1 MYNNIYDC
9 EAYACYLKDKEDLSK
24 STSGGAFFAFA
35 KYVIKMGGVVFG
47 AAFQENFIV
56 HHMSADTLKDLD
68 KLRKSKYVQSRI
80 GDTYIETQTLLEEGR
95 PVLFS
100 GTPCQIAGL
109 KSFLGKENDLLFTV
123 DLICHGVPNNQLLR
137 EHMETL
143 ENTYGIVDKIQ
154 FRDKDNGWS
163 NVSVS
168 YQLENQKKVLRHWE
182 DAYFYGFNNYYFLR
196 PCCYECRFRK
206 MNSGAD
212 ITIGDYW
219 GIRDEHPDFWN
230 DDEGISAIIIKSE
243 KGKKLF
249 EKCRKAFV
257 YCETT
262 VKKIANYNVWV
273 TGTPGEKRI
282 RKRFY
287 DYWLNGEK
295 DLYKIYEK
303 IENEKS
309 LQFGIIGSY
318 SSRLSVHFL
327 RSYDRR
333 VMIQW
338 QITNS
343 GICSMM
349 SEKKA
354 DIDLSDITVSNE
366 YRRQS
371 LKNDIEKRISFKL
384 EEKPAPDYIVI
395 DFLEERF
402 PLLIFDDQTVVTE
415 SEAYEEIRNQISVN
429 IKERMTM
436 EQLSEEYWQNCCDS
450 FIAMLQKHYR
460 PEQII
465 LNRLYLVE
473 NYGQEEPEHPFKNWE
488 QLRLMNE
495 KLRNYYDYFIKHF
508 PGIYVIDEIDPTT
521 DFCHEYLEHGC
532 EPVYYNRGT
541 MCNIREKMKTIVE
554 DK

>member
-1 MYNNIYDC
+1 MYNNIFDC

-35 KYVIKMGGVVFG
+35 EYVIKMGGVAFG
-47 AAFQENFIV
+47 AAFQEDFNV
-56 HHMSADTLKDLD
+56 HHMSADTLEGLD

-80 GDTYIETQTLLEEGR
+80 GDTYAEARTFLEAGR
-95 PVLFS
+95 LVLFS

-109 KSFLGKENDLLFTV
+109 KSFLGKEYDLLFTV
-123 DLICHGVPNNQLLR
+123 DLICHGVPNNRLLR

-143 ENTYGIVDKIQ
+143 EDTYGTVDEIQ

-168 YQLENQKKVLRHWE
+168 YQLDNEKKVLRHWE

-230 DDEGISAIIIKSE
+230 ADEGISAIIIKSE
-243 KGKKLF
+243 KGKQLF
-249 EKCRKAFV
+249 EKCREVFV

-262 VKKIANYNVWV
+262 VKKIANYNIWV
-273 TGTPGEKRI
+273 AGTPGKKRI

-303 IENEKS
+303 IENEKP
-309 LQFGIIGSY
+309 LKFGIIGSY
-318 SSRLSVHFL
+318 SSRMSVHFL

-343 GICSMM
+343 GICSMV
-349 SEKKA
+349 SEKNV
-354 DIDLSDITVSNE
+354 DIDLSDITISNE

-371 LKNDIEKRISFKL
+371 LENDVEKGLSSKL
-384 EEKPAPDYIVI
+384 ADKPDYIVI

-402 PLLIFDDQTVVTE
+402 PLLFFDDESVITE
-415 SEAYEEIRNQISVN
+415 SEAYCEIQSQISMDV
-429 IKERMTM
+429 KERVTM
-436 EQLSEEYWQNCCDS
+436 EQLSEEYWQKCCDA
-450 FIAMLQKHYR
+450 FIKMLQKHYK

-465 LNRLYLVE
+465 LNRLYLAE
-473 NYGQEEPEHPFKNWE
+473 NYGLEGPEHSFENRE
-488 QLRLMNE
+488 QLCLMNE
-495 KLRNYYDYFIKHF
+495 KLKSYYDYFVKHF
-508 PGIYVIDEIDPTT
+508 PEIHVMDEVDPAV
-521 DFCHEYLEHGC
+521 DFCDEYSEHGC
-532 EPVYYNRGT
+532 EPVYYNRIT
-541 MCNIREKMKTIVE
+541 MCNIREKMKMIVE
-554 DK
+554 DE

>member
-1 MYNNIYDC
+1 MYNNIFDC

-35 KYVIKMGGVVFG
+35 EYVIKMGGVAFG
-47 AAFQENFIV
+47 AAFQEDFNV
-56 HHMSADTLKDLD
+56 HHMSADTLEGLD

-80 GDTYIETQTLLEEGR
+80 GDTYAETRTFLEAGR
-95 PVLFS
+95 LVLFS

-109 KSFLGKENDLLFTV
+109 KSFLGKEYDLLFTV
-123 DLICHGVPNNQLLR
+123 DLICHGVPNNRLLR

-143 ENTYGIVDKIQ
+143 ENTYGAVDEIQ
-154 FRDKDNGWS
+154 FRDKANGWS

-168 YQLENQKKVLRHWE
+168 YQLDNEKKVLRHWE
-182 DAYFYGFNNYYFLR
+182 DGYFYGFNNYYFLR
-196 PCCYECRFRK
+196 PCCYECRYRK

-243 KGKKLF
+243 KGKQLF
-249 EKCRKAFV
+249 EKCRETFV

-262 VKKIANYNVWV
+262 VKKIANYNIWV
-273 TGTPGEKRI
+273 AGTPGKKRI

-295 DLYKIYEK
+295 DLYKIYER
-303 IENEKS
+303 IENEKP
-309 LQFGIIGSY
+309 LKFGIIGSY
-318 SSRLSVHFL
+318 SSRMSVHFL

-343 GICSMM
+343 GICSMV
-349 SEKKA
+349 SEKNV
-354 DIDLSDITVSNE
+354 DIGLSDITISNE

-371 LKNDIEKRISFKL
+371 LENDVEKGLSSKL
-384 EEKPAPDYIVI
+384 ADKPDYIVI

-402 PLLIFDDQTVVTE
+402 PLLFFNDQSVITE
-415 SEAYEEIRNQISVN
+415 SEAYCEIQSQISMDV
-429 IKERMTM
+429 KERVTM
-436 EQLSEEYWQNCCDS
+436 EQLSEEYWQKCCDA
-450 FIAMLQKHYR
+450 FIKMLQKHYK

-465 LNRLYLVE
+465 LNCLYLAE
-473 NYGQEEPEHPFKNWE
+473 NYGQEGPEHSFENRE

-495 KLRNYYDYFIKHF
+495 KLKSYYDYFVKHF
-508 PGIYVIDEIDPTT
+508 PEINVIDEVDPTV
-521 DFCHEYLEHGC
+521 DFCDEYSEHGC
-532 EPVYYNRGT
+532 EPVYYNRIT
-541 MCNIREKMKTIVE
+541 MCNIREKIKMIVE
-554 DK
+554 DE